1 MEKKLREFFDKLLE
15 NRMRRAVALVLA
27 IIVTFTTTYTLV
39 LPAITLEKD
48 TAETMSGVSLGG
60 NEQDGDTSTST
71 ESEDSDDSG
80 LDDSNNETVAFD
92 AEAKNEDGETEAL
105 VHVEA
110 DIDTFPAGTTME
122 ATVVT
127 DQGVID
133 SIAEAA
139 EGEVVAVR
147 AVDLKFTDENGETVQ
162 ASEGSQLNV
171 TLSPGEGDS
180 SATQSEEAASDSEK
194 QIEKSKDVEA
204 STEQNTETTVVQY
217 TEDKGAEQIET
228 NDDVTF
234 QVEPEN
240 DLDTNNAV
248 SFDISEQSDDQRSQ
262 TFAIVETVPE
272 VSAKGKDLTDVEN
285 VERDAESETSGDVST
300 AENKIEVETEDPP
313 LEENPGVLTAQE
325 ESSYII
331 TMTYGPEALIPE
343 DAYLQVEEILETE
356 TYDTHLEE
364 TQKALNE
371 AAQAGQKPEEG
382 IYAGPAIEEELQFFS
397 LQSLT
402 VDSEEPEPAPAPEP
416 EIVYAR
422 FFDITILKPNGEE
435 VTPAAQVKVA
445 IELLDAKQDE
455 EVIQ

>member
-1 MEKKLREFFDKLLE
+1 MPNRTGKFKKERRNDPKRANCDTSCYGDMIYFVRRIGKASVDNCCFDLRIQRRMGGPEMEKKLREFFDKLLE

-147 AVDLKFTDENGETVQ
+147 AVDLKFTDE
-162 ASEGSQLNV
+162 
-171 TLSPGEGDS
+171 
-180 SATQSEEAASDSEK
+180 K
-194 QIEKSKDVEA
+194 W
-204 STEQNTETTVVQY
+204 
-217 TEDKGAEQIET
+217 
-228 NDDVTF
+228 
-234 QVEPEN
+234 
-240 DLDTNNAV
+240 
-248 SFDISEQSDDQRSQ
+248 
-262 TFAIVETVPE
+262 
-272 VSAKGKDLTDVEN
+272 
-285 VERDAESETSGDVST
+285 
-300 AENKIEVETEDPP
+300 
-313 LEENPGVLTAQE
+313 
-325 ESSYII
+325 
-331 TMTYGPEALIPE
+331 
-343 DAYLQVEEILETE
+343 
-356 TYDTHLEE
+356 
-364 TQKALNE
+364 
-371 AAQAGQKPEEG
+371 
-382 IYAGPAIEEELQFFS
+382 
-397 LQSLT
+397 
-402 VDSEEPEPAPAPEP
+402 
-416 EIVYAR
+416 
-422 FFDITILKPNGEE
+422 
-435 VTPAAQVKVA
+435 
-445 IELLDAKQDE
+445 
-455 EVIQ
+455 

>member
-110 DIDTFPAGTTME
+110 DVDTFPEGTTME

-139 EGEVVAVR
+139 EGEVVAVH

-162 ASEGSQLNV
+162 AAEGSQLNV
-171 TLSPGEGDS
+171 TLSPGEGVSS
-180 SATQSEEAASDSEK
+180 SAQNEENASDSLNQTE
-194 QIEKSKDVEA
+194 ESKGEEVFA
-204 STEQNTETTVVQY
+204 NHSTETTVVQY
-217 TEDKGAEQIET
+217 TEDKGAETVET

-240 DLDTNNAV
+240 DLDQDNAV
-248 SFDISEQSDDQRSQ
+248 SFDMGEQTGDQESQ
-262 TFAIVETVPE
+262 TFAVVETVPE
-272 VSAKGKDLTDVEN
+272 NDVKEKNLTDAENGVKEADPETSVDVSATEN
-285 VERDAESETSGDVST
+285 ESE
-300 AENKIEVETEDPP
+300 EK
-313 LEENPGVLTAQE
+313 
-325 ESSYII
+325 
-331 TMTYGPEALIPE
+331 
-343 DAYLQVEEILETE
+343 VEE
-356 TYDTHLEE
+356 
-364 TQKALNE
+364 
-371 AAQAGQKPEEG
+371 
-382 IYAGPAIEEELQFFS
+382 
-397 LQSLT
+397 
-402 VDSEEPEPAPAPEP
+402 
-416 EIVYAR
+416 
-422 FFDITILKPNGEE
+422 
-435 VTPAAQVKVA
+435 
-445 IELLDAKQDE
+445 KQ
-455 EVIQ
+455 